1 MNVYITK
8 LNGMSFTSTEQY
20 AQHMA
25 ADIAHSLGIR
35 EMGIYRYYAEA
46 ESAEN
51 RTRRFDGIIAGINAG
66 DIVICQFPTWNGL
79 SFERA
84 LVRHIKAYHGR
95 IIIFIHDVE
104 ALMSDA
110 HHKDLQGTVELYNEA
125 EVLIV
130 PSLGMRMFLTE
141 HGIRTG
147 MKFVIQE
154 MWDYTA
160 LPGALGAGTWNRE
173 IHFAGNSDG
182 IHFPNAWECEVP
194 LKVYSD
200 SECHG
205 TYVRKMGWLAPERLL
220 MELAKGGF
228 GLVWYGNEE
237 WRRYLS
243 VNNSLKLGAYFA
255 AGIPVI
261 VPRGISSQSIIEKN
275 HLGIAADTPEEAAE
289 AIKNMTESDYQVYS
303 AAVAQFAPLVR
314 EGFFTKK
321 CLLDAIHMSMRNDMY
336 TYSESNEAYRMSEC
350 IFSYVCLKESYK
362 NNLALSWTF
371 QGEAE
376 GFLIYDADSGKAAG
390 EVSNVLEHYFLL
402 EDYPKTA
409 RFIVK
414 AYVRTLKGKMIL
426 AESGVAAVSEMLP
439 IKPVVSLIMP
449 AYNAEKYIARSIDT
463 ALAQSF
469 PDMELII
476 VNDGSTDG
484 TQAVLDWY
492 RERYPQVKTFYKE
505 NGGQATARNM
515 GIEKAEGNYIAFMD
529 NDDTLRP
536 DMIERLY
543 ISIVKNDCDIA
554 MTSVYML
561 TGEKYEDMTSYP
573 MTEDTAVSIEVF
585 FEYYMR
591 SLSPVLWNK
600 LYRASLVKEHPC
612 AVRVTF
618 EDDAWTPYVLSY
630 ADRVC
635 YINAHLYEYDRSS
648 RGSTA
653 IHASWNRPIEEKFLD
668 HRELVLFFLENGNQE
683 RKDLLKKLALVYVS
697 AFPYS
702 GSYVGYSELRKE
714 IEQM

>member
-46 ESAEN
+46 ESTEN

-104 ALMSDA
+104 ALMSDT
-110 HHKDLQGTVELYNEA
+110 HHKDLQDTVELYNEA

-160 LPGALGAGTWNRE
+160 LPGTLGSGTWNRE
-173 IHFAGNSDG
+173 IHFAGNPDG
-182 IHFPNAWECEVP
+182 IHFPNAWEWEVP

-205 TYVRKMGWLAPERLL
+205 THVRKMGWLAPERLL

-243 VNNSLKLGAYFA
+243 VNNSLKLGVYFA

-261 VPRGISSQSIIEKN
+261 VPRGISSRSIIEEN
-275 HLGIAADTPEEAAE
+275 HLGIAADTLEEAAE
-289 AIKNMTESDYQVYS
+289 AIKKMTETDYQVYS
-303 AAVAQFAPLVR
+303 AAAAQFAPLVR

-321 CLLDAIHMSMRNDMY
+321 CLLDAIHMSVRNDMY
-336 TYSESNEAYRMSEC
+336 TYSESNETYRMSEC
-350 IFSYVCLKESYK
+350 TFAYVCLKESYK
-362 NNLALSWTF
+362 NNLALSWAF

-376 GFLIYDADSGKAAG
+376 GFLIYDADSGKAVG
-390 EVSNVLEHYFLL
+390 EISNVLEHYFLL

-426 AESGVAAVSEMLP
+426 AESGAASVSEMLP

-476 VNDGSTDG
+476 VNDGSTDE

-505 NGGQATARNM
+505 NGGQAAARNM

-543 ISIVKNDCDIA
+543 ATIVKNDCDIA

-561 TGEKYEDMTSYP
+561 TGERYEDMTSYP
-573 MTEDTAVSIEVF
+573 MIEDTAVSIEVF

-591 SLSPVLWNK
+591 NLSPVLWNK

-612 AVRVTF
+612 AVRVRF

-635 YINAHLYEYDRSS
+635 YINAHLYEYDRS

-653 IHASWNRPIEEKFLD
+653 IHASWNRPVEEKFLD

-702 GSYVGYSELRKE
+702 ASYAGYSELRKE

>member
-1 MNVYITK
+1 MHMYITK
-8 LNGMSFTSTEQY
+8 LNGMSVTSMKQY
-20 AQHMA
+20 AQRMT
-25 ADIAHSLGIR
+25 ADIAHSLEIR
-35 EMGIYRYYAEA
+35 EMGIYRYHADAERA
-46 ESAEN
+46 ET
-51 RTRRFDGIIAGINAG
+51 RTGRLDGIIAGINAG

-79 SFERA
+79 AFERE

-110 HHKDLQGTVELYNEA
+110 HRKDLQDTVKLYNEA

-130 PSLGMRMFLTE
+130 PSLEMRKFLTE

-147 MKFVIQE
+147 IKFVIQE

-160 LPGALGAGTWNRE
+160 LPGSPGSGGIFSQE
-173 IHFAGNSDG
+173 IHFAGNPDG
-182 IHFPNAWECEVP
+182 IHFPSTWEQEIP

-205 TYVRKMGWLAPERLL
+205 TYVQKMGWLPPERLL

-237 WRRYLS
+237 WHRYLS
-243 VNNSLKLGAYFA
+243 MNNSLKLGAYLA

-261 VPRGISSQSIIEKN
+261 VPRGISSQNMIEKN
-275 HLGIAADTPEEAAE
+275 HLGIVVDTLAEAVE
-289 AIKNMTESDYQVYS
+289 AIKNMTEPDYRLYS
-303 AAVAQFAPLVR
+303 AAAARFAPLVR
-314 EGFFTKK
+314 KGFFTKK
-321 CLLDAIHMSMRNDMY
+321 CLLDAIQMSMRTDMY
-336 TYSESNEAYRMSEC
+336 TYSESNEVYGMPEC
-350 IFSYVCLKESYK
+350 LFAYVCLKESYK
-362 NNLALSWTF
+362 NNLVLSWTF
-371 QGEAE
+371 YGEAE
-376 GFLIYDADSGKAAG
+376 GFLIYDADSGKIVG
-390 EVSNVLEHYFLL
+390 EISNVLEHYFLL
-402 EDYPKTA
+402 ENYPKTA

-426 AESGVAAVSEMLP
+426 ADSEVAAISEKCPVKP
-439 IKPVVSLIMP
+439 IVSLIMP

-469 PDMELII
+469 SDMELII

-492 RERYPQVKTFYKE
+492 RERYPQVTTFYKE

-529 NDDTLRP
+529 NDDMLRP
-536 DMIERLY
+536 DMIERLHD
-543 ISIVKNDCDIA
+543 SIVKNDCDIA
-554 MTSVYML
+554 MTSVYIL
-561 TGEKYEDMTSYP
+561 TGENYADMTSYP
-573 MTEDTAVSIEVF
+573 MAEDTAVSIDEF

-612 AVRVTF
+612 AVQVTY
-618 EDDAWTPYVLSY
+618 EDDAWTPYILSY

-635 YINAHLYEYDRSS
+635 YINAHLYEYDRS

-653 IHASWNRPIEEKFLD
+653 IHASWNRPIEEKFHD
-668 HRELVLFFLENGNQE
+668 HRELVLFFLKNGNQK
-683 RKDLLKKLALVYVS
+683 RKDLLKRLALVYVS
-697 AFPYS
+697 AFPS
-702 GSYVGYSELRKE
+702 PDSYFGYSELKKE
-714 IEQM
+714 IEQV

>member
-20 AQHMA
+20 AQHMT

-35 EMGIYRYYAEA
+35 EMGIYRYYADA

-104 ALMSDA
+104 ALMSEA
-110 HHKDLQGTVELYNEA
+110 HRTDLQDTVELYNEA

-160 LPGALGAGTWNRE
+160 LPGSPGSGTWNRE
-173 IHFAGNSDG
+173 IHFAGNPDG

-205 TYVRKMGWLAPERLL
+205 THVRKMGWLAPERLL

-237 WRRYLS
+237 WRQYLS
-243 VNNSLKLGAYFA
+243 MNNSLKLGAYLA
-255 AGIPVI
+255 AEIPVI

-275 HLGIAADTPEEAAE
+275 HLGIVADTPEEAAE
-289 AIKNMTESDYQVYS
+289 AIKNITKPDYQVYS
-303 AAVAQFAPLVR
+303 AAAARFAPLVR

-336 TYSESNEAYRMSEC
+336 TYSESDESYRMSEC
-350 IFSYVCLKESYK
+350 TFAYVCLKESYK

-376 GFLIYDADSGKAAG
+376 GFLIYDADSGKVVG
-390 EVSNVLEHYFLL
+390 EISNVLEHYFLL
-402 EDYPKTA
+402 EDYPKTV

-426 AESGVAAVSEMLP
+426 GESGVAAVSEMREV
-439 IKPVVSLIMP
+439 KPVVSLIMP
-449 AYNAEKYIARSIDT
+449 AYNAEDYIARSIDT

-536 DMIERLY
+536 DMMERLHD
-543 ISIVKNDCDIA
+543 SIVKNDCDIA
-554 MTSVYML
+554 MTSVYRL

-573 MTEDTAVSIEVF
+573 MAEDTAVSIDEF

-591 SLSPVLWNK
+591 NLSPVLWNK
-600 LYRASLVKEHPC
+600 LYRAALVKEHPC
-612 AVRVTF
+612 AVRITF

-668 HRELVLFFLENGNQE
+668 HRELVLFFLKNGNQE